1 MSGQRLHE
9 VLTAYR
15 IGDPHGAYPIFSA
28 EGSRI
33 APGRWNTSSSPMIYA
48 AQHYSTAMLE
58 KLVHGSGSIPPNQHF
73 VEIMLPNGLSYEVVE
88 EYTLPGWHEPASAI
102 ARSFGEA
109 WHGELRS
116 VLLFVPSVV
125 ARMER
130 NILIN
135 PDHADFARITHGLH
149 RPVWW
154 DTRLFS

>member
-1 MSGQRLHE
+1 
-9 VLTAYR
+9 
-15 IGDPHGAYPIFSA
+15 
-28 EGSRI
+28 
-33 APGRWNTSSSPMIYA
+33 MIYA

-88 EYTLPGWHEPASAI
+88 EYTLPGWHEPAAAI
-102 ARSFGEA
+102 ARSFGEV